1 METAIVVQV
10 AEGGADAER
19 LDALTTQLR
28 DELLHLNVDDVRPA
42 VVGEAPPGSRAIE
55 LAAIGALIVTLQQS
69 EQLVAGVVNLVR
81 QFIKRDAGPALT
93 VHLTIGGKSI
103 ELSNAT
109 ADQQQQLVQEF
120 LRSVAAASSSSSQD
134 VAAGPVP
141 PATGGA
147 TVG

>member
-1 METAIVVQV
+1 METAIVVEV

-19 LDALTTQLR
+19 LDALTAQLR
-28 DELLHLNVDDVRPA
+28 EELLGLDVDDVRPA

-93 VHLTIGGKSI
+93 VHMTIGGQSI

-109 ADQQQQLVQEF
+109 TDQQQQLVQEF
-120 LRSVAAASSSSSQD
+120 LRSVAAASTSSSPN
-134 VAAGPVP
+134 AAPQPVSR
-141 PATGGA
+141 ATGRTTAG
-147 TVG
+147 